1 MATQQTSTVTAQLA
15 SKECDEH
22 MEGMQE
28 VYQSLRSRPM
38 RIRAHALA
46 ADVTKV
52 DASSNVKTVHFVRHG
67 QGFHN
72 LLADMATS
80 LGTKWTQFSISPEN
94 PYVRPELLDAPL
106 TEIGRQQAYQLQST
120 IAPFPVEL
128 VICSPMCR
136 TIQTAL
142 MAFAPLVGTVPFMAH
157 EMVREETGVH
167 LCDHRRSVAQQQAE
181 FPHIQFD
188 LLESDEDPLFQ
199 HDQRETKMQV
209 AHRIYTFMEWLSQRS
224 EEHIA
229 ITSHSGWLLTLF
241 NAVIDQECDST
252 LKTWW
257 RTGEMRSVRLEFRSN
272 SEADGSHRD

>member
-1 MATQQTSTVTAQLA
+1 MATQRNTATTQLA
-15 SKECDEH
+15 TKECQEH

-28 VYQSLRSRPM
+28 VYQLLRSRPL
-38 RIRAHALA
+38 RIRAHTLA
-46 ADVTKV
+46 SAKLD
-52 DASSNVKTVHFVRHG
+52 DASHVKTVHFVRHG

-80 LGTKWTQFSISPEN
+80 LGTQWTQFSHSPEN

-106 TEIGRQQAYQLQST
+106 TEIGRQQAYQLQTT

-142 MAFAPLVGTVPFMAH
+142 MAFAPLVGTVPFLAH

-167 LCDHRRSVAQQQAE
+167 LCDQRRSVARQRAE
-181 FPHIQFD
+181 FPHVQFD
-188 LLESDEDPLFQ
+188 LLESDTDPLFQ
-199 HDQRETKMQV
+199 HGQRETKLQV
-209 AHRIYTFMEWLSQRS
+209 AHRIYTFMEWLSQRP
-224 EEHIA
+224 ETHIA
-229 ITSHSGWLLTLF
+229 VTSHSGWLLTLF
-241 NAVIDQECDST
+241 NAIIDKECDPT

-257 RTGEMRSVRLEFRSN
+257 HTGEMRSVRLEFRSN
-272 SEADGSHRD
+272 PEDDCAHWDS